1 MSCTVEQLMMK
12 CELALSQ
19 DWQYVYGAKGSVLS
33 REQIDAL
40 RNLYGSN
47 CVWWSDSDKAG
58 KICCDCS
65 GLISSATGLIRGSE
79 QYKSTAVECHP
90 IGQCKP
96 HMRGWA
102 VWMSGHIGVY
112 DGNGGYYAMD
122 GSARNMVHYPLSKNN
137 FTHVIKL
144 CDVDYGDGVS
154 VETGKAPAAIASGGN
169 YNALVLFTYAVKTED
184 NRILPEVVNLA
195 DYAGIRGKR
204 ITGIAIKC
212 DKGSLWYQVH
222 IVDGDWL
229 PKVNGYNW
237 NDHNGYAGNGKPIDA
252 VRVYYNTPD
261 DIVNSHGYQKA
272 QYRVSPVNQ
281 DYYSYQYDNET
292 DKGQDGYAGCF
303 GKSID
308 RFQLT

>member
-1 MSCTVEQLMMK
+1 MTK

-19 DWQYVYGAKGSVLS
+19 KWQYVYGAKGTILS
-33 REQIDAL
+33 RAQIDAL

-47 CVWWSDSDKAG
+47 CVWWSDSDKGG

-79 QYKSTAVECHP
+79 QYKSTAVECYS
-90 IGQCKP
+90 INQRKP

-102 VWMSGHIGVY
+102 VWMKGHIGVY

-122 GSARNMVHYPLSKNN
+122 GSDRNMVHNPLSKNN

-144 CDVDYGDGVS
+144 CDVDYGDGVD
-154 VETGKAPAAIASGGN
+154 EDTGRAPEAIASSGT

-184 NRILPEVVNLA
+184 GKILPEVVNLA

-204 ITGIAIKC
+204 ITGIAIRC
-212 DKGSLWYQVH
+212 DKGSVWYQVH
-222 IVDGDWL
+222 IVGGGWL
-229 PKVNGYNW
+229 PKVRGYNW
-237 NDHNGYAGNGKPIDA
+237 NDHNNGYAGNGKPIDA
-252 VRVYYNTPD
+252 VRVYYNTSD

-303 GKSID
+303 GKAID